1 MELNERIEHLRTL
14 AGMTQKFF
22 ALELGVSVTALQKY
36 ENGSKPGFDVCK
48 NLFRIFPS
56 LNPWWLFHGTGPVF
70 VIYIQA
76 YENFDYL
83 SGPNFKN

>member
-48 NLFRIFPS
+48 NLFRMFPS
-56 LNPWWLFHGTGPVF
+56 LNPEWFFEGKEPVF
-70 VIYIQA
+70 IIYIRTFK
-76 YENFDYL
+76 NFDYL
-83 SGPNFKN
+83 SNQTYKN